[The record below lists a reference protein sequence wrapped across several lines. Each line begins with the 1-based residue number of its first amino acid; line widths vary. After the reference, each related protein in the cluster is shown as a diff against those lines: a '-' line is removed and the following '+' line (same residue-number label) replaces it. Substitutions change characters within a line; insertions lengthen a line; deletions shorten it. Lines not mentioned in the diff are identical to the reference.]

1 MRFGAPLFTP
11 AADPETWIAALRRK
25 GYRAA
30 YAPVEERPAPGTVAA
45 YVAAARRADV
55 VIAEVGAW
63 SNPMSPDPAIRREA
77 IALCQRRLALAEE
90 LGARCCVNIT
100 GAVGERWDGP
110 YPDNYGP
117 DAFDQVVQTTR
128 EIIDAVKPTRT
139 VYALE
144 PMPWML
150 PSSIEEYQRLL
161 SAIDRPAFGVHMD
174 LVNLICSPQRYF
186 GFVAFAREFIRTL
199 GGSIVSCH
207 LKDVLLMPELTT
219 HLQERAP
226 GLGGLDLGALLGMIH
241 SQLPADTPVMLEHLP
256 DEAAYDAA
264 AAHVRGLAETAGI
277 PL

>member
-11 AADPETWIAALRRK
+11 WADPEGWIDALARK

-30 YAPVEERPAPGTVAA
+30 YTPVEEDPGPEAVAA
-45 YVAAARRADV
+45 YADAARRADV

-63 SNPMSPDPAIRREA
+63 SNPMSPDPAVRREA
-77 IALCQRRLALAEE
+77 IALCQRRLALAEA

-110 YPDNYGP
+110 YPGNYGP
-117 DAFDQVVQTTR
+117 DVFDQVVETTR
-128 EIIDAVKPTRT
+128 EIIDAVRPTRT

-150 PSSIEEYQRLL
+150 PSSTEEYQRLL
-161 SAIDRPAFGVHMD
+161 KAIDRKAFGVHMD
-174 LVNLICSPQRYF
+174 LANLICSPQRYF
-186 GFVAFAREFIRTL
+186 GFAAFAREFIRTL
-199 GGSIVSCH
+199 GGHIVSCH
-207 LKDVLLMPELTT
+207 LKDVLLMPDLTC
-219 HLQERAP
+219 HLQEHAP

-241 SQLPADTPVMLEHLP
+241 SQLPADIPVMLEHLP

-264 AAHVRGLAETAGI
+264 AAHVRGLADAAGI

>member
-1 MRFGAPLFTP
+1 MKLGGMTP
-11 AADPETWIAALRRK
+11 YTNMTDYMKTCIDIGYAAVVYPCEAAGDNATRDTFL
-25 GYRAA
+25 AA
-30 YAPVEERPAPGTVAA
+30 CKAHHLL
-45 YVAAARRADV
+45 
-55 VIAEVGAW
+55 IAEMGIWRNAV
-63 SNPMSPDPAIRREA
+63 SPDEAERRDAVAFSKE
-77 IALCQRRLALAEE
+77 RLALADEI
-90 LGARCCVNIT
+90 GAACCVNIS
-100 GAVGERWDGP
+100 GAAGPLWDAP
-110 YPDNYGP
+110 YRENYAA
-117 DAFDQVVQTTR
+117 DHYALVVDTVR

-174 LVNLICSPQRYF
+174 LANLICSPQRYF